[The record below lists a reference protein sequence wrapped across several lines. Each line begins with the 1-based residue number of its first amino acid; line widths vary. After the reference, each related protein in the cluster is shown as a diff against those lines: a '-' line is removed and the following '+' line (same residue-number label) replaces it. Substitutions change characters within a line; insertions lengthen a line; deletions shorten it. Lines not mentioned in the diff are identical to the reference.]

1 MKKSLETALAK
12 AAKQS
17 TTTAPDG
24 RSWADWLSSQ
34 ERLEREAFVAG
45 LSSNAALALEWLF
58 EVWAL
63 PGHQMAPPPPW
74 RTWVILGGRG
84 AGKTRAGSE
93 WVRAVVEGA
102 TPLQAGECRRLALIG
117 DTVDQVREVMIEGPS
132 GLRAVTPPDRRPVYE
147 AGRKRLV
154 WPNGAEA
161 FAFSAQ
167 RPEALRGPQFDAAW
181 CDELAKW
188 DKGRQVWDQLQL
200 ALRLGSSP
208 RQVVTTTPRPSEL
221 LSDILLAG
229 DTVLASAPTE
239 ANRKNLAP
247 EFVATI
253 EGRYGGTDLA
263 RQELH
268 GELLT
273 EAPGALWSRRV
284 LEAGR
289 GRPPELRRIVVAVD
303 PPATSG
309 PNADECGIVA
319 AGIDDEEVVW
329 VLEDWSKQ
337 GLSPLDWARL
347 AVEAYRAHQAD
358 RIVVEGNQGGD
369 MILALIDQVDR
380 AAPVTK
386 VTATRGKFVR
396 AEPVAALYE
405 RGRVRHARLFAALED
420 QMCAFDGRRA
430 GGGSPDRVDALVWA
444 VTELALGPRPAAGP
458 RVRAL

>member
-12 AAKQS
+12 AAEQS

-161 FAFSAQ
+161 FAFSAR

-200 ALRLGSSP
+200 ALRLGRSP

-239 ANRKNLAP
+239 ANRKNLSP
-247 EFVATI
+247 EFLAAM
-253 EGRYGGTDLA
+253 ENRFGGTDVA

-273 EAPGALWSRRV
+273 EVPGALWSRRT

-289 GRPPELRRIVVAVD
+289 GRAPELRRIVVAVD

-309 PNADECGIVA
+309 PTADECGIVV
-319 AGIDDEEVVW
+319 AGIDDAEIVW
-329 VLEDWSKQ
+329 VLEDRSEQ
-337 GLSPLDWARL
+337 GLQPLDWARK
-347 AVEAYRAHQAD
+347 AVEAYRDHAAD
-358 RIVVEGNQGGD
+358 RIVAEGNQGGD
-369 MILALIDQVDR
+369 MILALMEQVDR
-380 AAPVTK
+380 AVPVKK
-386 VTATRGKFVR
+386 VTATRGKRVR
-396 AEPVAALYE
+396 AEPVAALYD
-405 RGRVRHARLFAALED
+405 RGRVRHVRAFAALED

-430 GGGSPDRVDALVWA
+430 GGSPDRVDALVWA
-444 VTELALGPRPAAGP
+444 VTELALGPAPPAAP
-458 RVRAL
+458 RVRPL